1 VNGAGSVTALM
12 HHINSEAIRLFAS
25 LLLGGV
31 IGLEREISDKAAGL
45 RTNILI
51 CVGACLFT
59 LVSMRMFDIRDA
71 HVVAQIVAG
80 VGFLGAGS
88 IMREGDKVTG
98 LTTAATIWT
107 VAAIGM
113 AVGAGYL
120 NLGATVTLIV
130 LFVQLAFTQLDILID
145 DWRERHTFRIVS
157 KLDQTGI
164 EEIENAFAK
173 AKVVI
178 MRRKVMKKNNLY
190 YSEWFTTGGRAAQDR
205 VKVTLLQ
212 SPSVLEVTY

>member
-1 VNGAGSVTALM
+1 MGFLHQLGANTDAL
-12 HHINSEAIRLFAS
+12 RLFAAVAF
-25 LLLGGV
+25 GGV

-59 LVSMRMFDIRDA
+59 LVSLRMFDIRDA

-88 IMREGDKVTG
+88 IMRDGDKVTG

-107 VAAIGM
+107 VAAIGL
-113 AVGAGYL
+113 AAGAGYL
-120 NLGATVTLIV
+120 NLGATVTLVV

-157 KLDQTGI
+157 KLDQQGI
-164 EEIENAFAK
+164 DEIEQAFSA
-173 AKVVI
+173 AKVRV

-190 YSEWFTTGGRAAQDR
+190 YSEWFTTGGRSNQEA
-205 VKVTLLQ
+205 VKKVLLH
-212 SPSVLEVTY
+212 SDSVIEVTY

>member
-1 VNGAGSVTALM
+1 M
-12 HHINSEAIRLFAS
+12 SELFNHLVGNTDAIRLFAS
-25 LLLGGV
+25 LAFGGV
-31 IGLEREISDKAAGL
+31 IGLEREVSDKAAGL

-59 LVSMRMFDIRDA
+59 LVSMRMFDVRDA

-88 IMREGDKVTG
+88 IMRDGDKVTG

-107 VAAIGM
+107 VAAIGF
-113 AVGAGYL
+113 AAGAGYL
-120 NLGATVTLIV
+120 NLGATATLIV

-157 KLDQTGI
+157 KLDQNGIDEI
-164 EEIENAFAK
+164 EEAF
-173 AKVVI
+173 KVSKVMI

-190 YSEWFTTGGRAAQDR
+190 YSEWFTTGGRANQEKLKAA
-205 VKVTLLQ
+205 LLH
-212 SPSVLEVTY
+212 SESVLEVTY

>member
-1 VNGAGSVTALM
+1 
-12 HHINSEAIRLFAS
+12 
-25 LLLGGV
+25 
-31 IGLEREISDKAAGL
+31 
-45 RTNILI
+45 
-51 CVGACLFT
+51 VGACLFT
-59 LVSMRMFDIRDA
+59 LVSLRMFDIRDA

>member
-1 VNGAGSVTALM
+1 MNNPSAVTSLM

-59 LVSMRMFDIRDA
+59 LVSLRMFDIRDA

-164 EEIENAFAK
+164 AEIETAFAK

-190 YSEWFTTGGRAAQDR
+190 YSEWFTTGGRAAQDK
-205 VKVTLLQ
+205 VKAMLLE
-212 SPSVLEVTY
+212 SSSVLEVTY